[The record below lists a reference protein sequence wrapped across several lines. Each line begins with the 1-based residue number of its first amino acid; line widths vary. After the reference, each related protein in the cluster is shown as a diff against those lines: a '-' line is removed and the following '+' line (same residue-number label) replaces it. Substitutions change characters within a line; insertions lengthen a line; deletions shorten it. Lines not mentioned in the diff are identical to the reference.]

1 MTNETPCSAHPDRWF
16 SKDPRKIEQAITTCG
31 SCPMRDR
38 CLRVALEFGE
48 TGDDTGIW
56 GGTTPQAR
64 ADMLQEQAASAEEDP
79 SDEADYHLR
88 GAA

>member
-1 MTNETPCSAHPDRWF
+1 MTDATPCSASPDRWF
-16 SKDPRKIEQAITTCG
+16 SKDPRKIEEAITTCE

-48 TGDDTGIW
+48 TADHTGIW
-56 GGTTPQAR
+56 GGTTPQTR
-64 ADMLQEQAASAEEDP
+64 VEMLEKQAASAEEDP
-79 SDEADYHLR
+79 SDEAAYLR